1 MIVCIRSLQV
11 PHDSSLLRD
20 LAFDQQAEFVVSQ
33 AVMGSSE
40 AEVAI
45 LMNRLRDY
53 GAYAAAIDS
62 TVSSGIFG
70 LDFMVIG
77 DSQIINRR
85 CPRRGSI

>member
-1 MIVCIRSLQV
+1 
-11 PHDSSLLRD
+11 
-20 LAFDQQAEFVVSQ
+20 
-33 AVMGSSE
+33 MGSSE

-62 TVSSGIFG
+62 TVSSSIFG
-70 LDFMVIG
+70 LDFMVIL
-77 DSQIINRR
+77 IINRR